1 MKDTKERDTVYFVLP
16 HYYVWRSLRLWRAPC
31 SLELA
36 EDGGA
41 AEWVG
46 EGLTVVGGGVG
57 EDVWKGVG
65 ELVGG
70 GGRSRRSQVERPK
83 SSSARGGM
91 PFSSWYTVR

>member
-1 MKDTKERDTVYFVLP
+1 M
-16 HYYVWRSLRLWRAPC
+16 
-31 SLELA
+31 
-36 EDGGA
+36 
-41 AEWVG
+41 
-46 EGLTVVGGGVG
+46 VGGGVG

-91 PFSSWYTVR
+91 PFRSWYTTVR